1 MKKIKSMF
9 LIIVSIF
16 LIICQLNSTTYAY
29 TINEVK
35 GIIGFKVIEAGNE
48 PEYDIKI
55 DAKDMISNEKL
66 PCIKTTI
73 ESVLY
78 SSDGLLNVNFLNKKT
93 SSEKKWVTG
102 GDESTNNSTNNKWSN
117 NHVNHL

>member
-78 SSDGLLNVNFLNKKT
+78 SSDGLLNVNFLNKK
-93 SSEKKWVTG
+93 
-102 GDESTNNSTNNKWSN
+102 
-117 NHVNHL
+117 